1 MFRFAQDDK
10 GKGFAS
16 FTKIL
21 HSSFFISKDSSFF
34 IFSSSFN
41 KGFFSRQE
49 AEELQGKPNAAAS
62 ALRTEAACH

>member
-1 MFRFAQDDK
+1 MK
-10 GKGFAS
+10 NEE
-16 FTKIL
+16 
-21 HSSFFISKDSSFF
+21 SSVFISKDSSFF